1 MTFDIIPV
9 ETGPAIFVIGL
20 LGLLLFAFVRLD
32 NQVAGIMW
40 GLSLV
45 TLMGVVAF
53 GIGMELFLIAVTMVV
68 FLLIVG
74 VAVS

>member
-20 LGLLLFAFVRLD
+20 LGLLLFAVVRFD

-53 GIGMELFLIAVTMVV
+53 GIGVELFLLAAALTV
-68 FLLIVG
+68 FLLVVG
-74 VAVS
+74 LAVS